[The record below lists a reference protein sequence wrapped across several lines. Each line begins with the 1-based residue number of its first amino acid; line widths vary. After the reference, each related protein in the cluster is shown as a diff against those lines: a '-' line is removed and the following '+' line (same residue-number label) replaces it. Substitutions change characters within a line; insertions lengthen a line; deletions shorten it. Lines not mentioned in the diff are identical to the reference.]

1 MPSRLAHLLATSSA
15 FVQRQVS
22 PSSLL
27 LIERDGHVAL
37 DRDAA
42 LSRSLAS
49 LVGFGEPTKRRE
61 RGEGA
66 EEEKLRVKKK
76 KVATKK
82 KKKEKTHR
90 HSHSS
95 FHRSENGFIL
105 SRDRSPPLAATKIAL
120 LSEAL
125 ARSFDNRCNRGER
138 SANRASSSAKR
149 TRVTRGRRRRRRV
162 NRVPF
167 PSSSSKLR
175 KLSLASPRIS
185 RPMPISARKILSR
198 ALPLRKKKS
207 SSGFSRV
214 FRRQQKGRTLSSRR
228 FSTTTLCFSLSLS
241 RP

>member
-76 KVATKK
+76 K
-82 KKKEKTHR
+82 
-90 HSHSS
+90 
-95 FHRSENGFIL
+95 
-105 SRDRSPPLAATKIAL
+105 SRDEKEEERKNSSP
-120 LSEAL
+120 LSLFLPSERKRFHSL
-125 ARSFDNRCNRGER
+125 ERSF
-138 SANRASSSAKR
+138 
-149 TRVTRGRRRRRRV
+149 
-162 NRVPF
+162 
-167 PSSSSKLR
+167 
-175 KLSLASPRIS
+175 ASPRGHENRS
-185 RPMPISARKILSR
+185 TFGGAG
-198 ALPLRKKKS
+198 AL
-207 SSGFSRV
+207 V
-214 FRRQQKGRTLSSRR
+214 
-228 FSTTTLCFSLSLS
+228 
-241 RP
+241 